1 MILIA
6 QLLIGTVMLLAALLH
21 FYWSFGGRKW
31 SDAVIPTKPGEEKA
45 FLPGP
50 IMTFSV
56 ALIFLSVAIYF
67 FLLSNIFPLSIPT
80 FFSGWATW
88 VIAGG
93 FILRAMGDFRYFGL
107 FKTIRNTTFAKMDS
121 RYYTP
126 LVLVLGILSLLSA
139 IQTL

>member
-1 MILIA
+1 
-6 QLLIGTVMLLAALLH
+6 MLLVALLH

-31 SDAVIPTKPGEEKA
+31 SNAVIPTKQGAEKA
-45 FLPGP
+45 FMPGP

-56 ALIFLSVAIYF
+56 ALIFLSVAVYF
-67 FLLSNIFPLSIPT
+67 FLLANIFPFSIPSY
-80 FFSGWATW
+80 FSGWATW

-126 LVLVLGILSLLSA
+126 LVFVLGILSLLSA